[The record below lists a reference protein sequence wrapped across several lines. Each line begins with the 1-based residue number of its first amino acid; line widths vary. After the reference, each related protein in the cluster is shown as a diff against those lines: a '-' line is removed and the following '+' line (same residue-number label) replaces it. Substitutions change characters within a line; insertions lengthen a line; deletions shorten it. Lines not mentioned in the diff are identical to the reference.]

1 MSEEMIMNKP
11 NRILMTQHVA
21 NEYHLRLA
29 RPITEVDD
37 FEDEFQL
44 FAAAG
49 ERDVIKIDIVTPGG
63 SMDTAH
69 MLCRAI
75 QRTAA
80 HVVAYIGPTC
90 ASAGTAIALA
100 CEEWEIDD
108 MSSFMVHTGS
118 YGYVGMAPHVEAN
131 VRHNT
136 KMIERYV
143 RLTYAGFL
151 TEEEIERVIDG
162 REMYFEGEELAE
174 RLTAYAQYRDAM
186 REAIAND
193 EQGVDSPPFD
203 E

>member
-1 MSEEMIMNKP
+1 MSDEMGKP
-11 NRILMTQHVA
+11 NRILMTQHVV

-37 FEDEFQL
+37 FEEEFQL

-49 ERDVIKIDIVTPGG
+49 ERDLIKVDIVTPGG

-75 QRTAA
+75 ARTPALT
-80 HVVAYIGPTC
+80 VAYIGPTC

-100 CEEWEIDD
+100 CDEWEIDD

-131 VRHNT
+131 VKHNS

-162 REMYFEGEELAE
+162 REMYFEGEELAN
-174 RLTAYAQYRDAM
+174 RLMAFSQYREAM
-186 REAIAND
+186 REAIEHD
-193 EQGVDSPPFD
+193 EGVDTDPFSD
-203 E
+203 

>member
-1 MSEEMIMNKP
+1 MSEEMNSNKP
-11 NRILMTQHVA
+11 NRIMVNQHVA
-21 NEYHLRLA
+21 SEYHLRLA

-44 FAAAG
+44 FAGAG

-63 SMDTAH
+63 SVDTAH

-75 QRTAA
+75 ARTAA
-80 HVVAYIGPTC
+80 HTIAYIGPTC

-118 YGYVGMAPHVEAN
+118 YGYYGMAPHVKAN
-131 VRHNT
+131 VAHND

-143 RLTYAGFL
+143 RLSYTGFL
-151 TEEEIERVIDG
+151 TEEEILKVLDAKEI
-162 REMYFEGEELAE
+162 YFEGEELAQ
-174 RLTAYAQYRDAM
+174 RLSAYSQYREAM
-186 REAIAND
+186 REAYAA
-193 EQGVDSPPFD
+193 EEGVDTDPFSD
-203 E
+203 

>member
-1 MSEEMIMNKP
+1 MIEDNKP
-11 NRILMTQHVA
+11 NRIMMNSHVV

-44 FAAAG
+44 FAGAG
-49 ERDVIKIDIVTPGG
+49 ERDVIHIDIVTPGG
-63 SMDTAH
+63 SVDTAH

-75 QRTAA
+75 ARTAA
-80 HVVAYIGPTC
+80 HTVAYIGPTC

-118 YGYVGMAPHVEAN
+118 YGYYGMAPHVKAN
-131 VRHNT
+131 VAHND

-143 RLTYAGFL
+143 RLSYTGFL
-151 TEEEIERVIDG
+151 TEEEILKVLDAKEI
-162 REMYFEGEELAE
+162 YFEGEELAQ
-174 RLTAYAQYRDAM
+174 RLCAYSQYRQAM
-186 REAIAND
+186 RDAYDQED
-193 EQGVDSPPFD
+193 EEELDTDPFD
-203 E
+203 D